1 VWPGASGTVPAAIH
15 LTREALSG
23 GLIAKIN
30 DGDMLK
36 LDCHKGEL
44 NLMVPDE

>member
-1 VWPGASGTVPAAIH
+1 MWPGASGTVPAAIQ
-15 LTREALSG
+15 LTREALGG